1 MKKTLLTLVLVAAG
15 LVQADSVVFDY
26 TNNGAAH
33 KPIASPAVTSSLGTV
48 TIGTVTMT
56 GTLDNGNA
64 WEDSYIDRVQG
75 GQVLTPWIN
84 IINDNATWTYTLSFT
99 LASDITLDS
108 IDLAI
113 FSSNGIA
120 GGANAGTGNK
130 YGGDRSSSQALT
142 LSSGST
148 VLYTGELDTVT
159 YKGTTSTAAFSVGTT
174 DGHLSIANG
183 SGAATTYT
191 TTGVT
196 LTAGQEYKLT
206 LTVAKDTSTYEN
218 LALGIGAI
226 GLNGTV
232 VSTPAPGGAIPEPAT
247 ATLSLLALAGLAARR
262 RRK

>member
-15 LVQADSVVFDY
+15 LVQADSVVFNY
-26 TNNGAAH
+26 TNNGSSH
-33 KPIASPAVTSSLGTV
+33 KPIDSPAVTSSLGTV

-56 GTLDNGNA
+56 GTLDDGSA
-64 WEDSYIDRVQG
+64 WSNSYIDRVQG
-75 GQVLTPWIN
+75 GQVLTPYIN
-84 IINDNATWTYTLSFT
+84 IINDSATWTYTLSFT
-99 LASDITLDS
+99 LASDIALDS

-113 FSSNGIA
+113 FSSNGSA
-120 GGANAGTGNK
+120 GGANAGAGNK
-130 YGGDRSSSQALT
+130 YGGDRTSSQALT
-142 LSSGST
+142 LSLGST
-148 VLYTGELDTVT
+148 ALYTGELDTVT
-159 YKGTTSTAAFSVGTT
+159 YEGTTSTNDFSVGTT
-174 DGHLSIANG
+174 GEHLSIANG

-206 LTVAKDTSTYEN
+206 LTVAKAKDTTTYEN

-232 VSTPAPGGAIPEPAT
+232 VPTPAIPEPT
-247 ATLSLLALAGLAARR
+247 TPTLSLLALAGLAARR